1 MRLTVRRRHCRC
13 ASSGPLKAN
22 HVETIWTRSAFTK
35 PICPALLLL
44 LYRANKRTCPEWKR
58 THTMHKQP
66 CGSSSLQELWLI
78 ICTQRP
84 WTRRAAPLARL
95 IAAKWTGIYRPS
107 RSPVRRKRRD
117 VSFSP
122 AHCSVHSERAPVL
135 PSWAWPRQTGQTG
148 WGDGVGEL
156 FFYRGSPTAPL
167 RLHHPHISSSHGGPA
182 RHCGQ
187 ALCVF
192 WNPGLRVCV
201 CVLCVCC
208 AGGYHFN
215 AYPVSCIIRAQL
227 TALCRVCRLEARE
240 MLLAVIPHGRTRPK
254 GTGRVG

>member
-1 MRLTVRRRHCRC
+1 MWKPFGRGRPLPKRFALLYCRC
-13 ASSGPLKAN
+13 FIEQTNA
-22 HVETIWTRSAFTK
+22 HVPNGSAHTQCTK
-35 PICPALLLL
+35 PP
-44 LYRANKRTCPEWKR
+44 Y
-58 THTMHKQP
+58 
-66 CGSSSLQELWLI
+66 GSSSLQELWLI

-117 VSFSP
+117 VSFSR

-135 PSWAWPRQTGQTG
+135 PSWAWPRGG
-148 WGDGVGEL
+148 AL
-156 FFYRGSPTAPL
+156 FYRGSPNAPL

-182 RHCGQ
+182 RHRGQ

-201 CVLCVCC
+201 CLCW
-208 AGGYHFN
+208 
-215 AYPVSCIIRAQL
+215 
-227 TALCRVCRLEARE
+227 RLS
-240 MLLAVIPHGRTRPK
+240 L
-254 GTGRVG
+254 

>member
-1 MRLTVRRRHCRC
+1 MWKPFGRGRPLPKRFALLYCRC
-13 ASSGPLKAN
+13 FIEQTNARVPNG
-22 HVETIWTRSAFTK
+22 SAHTQCTK
-35 PICPALLLL
+35 PP
-44 LYRANKRTCPEWKR
+44 Y
-58 THTMHKQP
+58 
-66 CGSSSLQELWLI
+66 GSSSLKELWLI

-117 VSFSP
+117 VSFSR

-135 PSWAWPRQTGQTG
+135 PSWAWPRGG
-148 WGDGVGEL
+148 
-156 FFYRGSPTAPL
+156 GSL
-167 RLHHPHISSSHGGPA
+167 LSRLSKRTSETSSSSYLLLSRRPCAAPRPGSLCLLEPGPA
-182 RHCGQ
+182 CS
-187 ALCVF
+187 CVCT
-192 WNPGLRVCV
+192 VCV
-201 CVLCVCC
+201 C

-240 MLLAVIPHGRTRPK
+240 MLLVVIPHGRTRPK
-254 GTGRVG
+254 GTGGVG